1 MLQTQVRYIES
12 LVLPQRAE
20 IEVSDLRQAVLDV
33 EQEVKRLQEA
43 ERSQSHRIIDLQSM
57 LEETE
62 QKSALQLQSVQQ
74 QALRDELEIRRLK
87 EELQGESLRL
97 S

>member
-74 QALRDELEIRRLK
+74 QALRDELEVRRLK